1 MGKYMKK
8 PKITGEVA
16 VMEVSLSPQCSL
28 GVRTRAKTLAL
39 QRQQQQQQQQQRK
52 SPTSNP
58 NPVDS
63 SAFSYLEL
71 RSRRLE
77 KPPLLSEAKKQ
88 NKEKQGSPPVMT
100 TRDCCGEKNPRTKFR
115 WRSSRLSDVRSLDSG
130 LADETLGLKGDET
143 EEEEASFGENNSD
156 FQGRDSTR
164 ESTPSSLIRESDIL
178 RNPGSTTRRP
188 SSTATNQRVRNGMQR
203 NIPTAQEIEEFFAF
217 AEQQQQRI
225 FIEKYNFDI
234 TIDSPLPGRYEWVQV
249 VP

>member
-8 PKITGEVA
+8 SKITGEVA

-39 QRQQQQQQQQQRK
+39 QRQQQQKK
-52 SPTSNP
+52 SPTSAQNQ
-58 NPVDS
+58 VDS

-88 NKEKQGSPPVMT
+88 NQNHENQVSPR
-100 TRDCCGEKNPRTKFR
+100 TRGCCGENPRPNFR
-115 WRSSRLSDVRSLDSG
+115 WHNSRLRVRSLDSG
-130 LADETLGLKGDET
+130 LVDEGLALKGDET
-143 EEEEASFGENNSD
+143 EVGNNLGLEEASFGEKNSE
-156 FQGRDSTR
+156 FEGRDRSAR
-164 ESTPSSLIRESDIL
+164 ESTPCSLIIRESDTLKI
-178 RNPGSTTRRP
+178 PGSTTRRP
-188 SSTATNQRVRNGMQR
+188 TSTATNQRVGNAMQR
-203 NIPTAQEIEEFFAF
+203 ITPTAHEIEEFFAF

-234 TIDSPLPGRYEWVQV
+234 KNDKPLPGRYEWVRIF
-249 VP
+249 P